1 MTTER
6 ARFPWA
12 LTIVCALLLA
22 LLLGLGTW
30 QLRRLAWKEGL
41 IAQAEA
47 ASAAAPTPLPNRPGP
62 LPPFSRVILDCDF
75 EDGARRLVELQTIL
89 DGRPGVR
96 LLSACGDRIVDLGF
110 VDEATPDRPG
120 QIEFR
125 PGRPA
130 EARRRIVAV
139 VRDAAPPGP
148 MAPPA
153 RDGRFYARDNAAIAE
168 VLNVPAANAGQT
180 LYAVETAFPDFPA
193 LEPSAPPAAF
203 SNNHLGYA
211 LTWFGLAI
219 ALVGFYV
226 ALLLRRLKE
235 PRS

>member
-22 LLLGLGTW
+22 LLLALGTW

-47 ASAAAPTPLPNRPGP
+47 ASAAPPAPLPNRPGP
-62 LPPFSRVILDCDF
+62 LPAFSRVILDCDF
-75 EDGARRLVELQTIL
+75 EDGGRRLVELQTIL

-110 VDEATPDRPG
+110 VDEATSERPG
-120 QIEFR
+120 PTEFR
-125 PGRPA
+125 PGSPT
-130 EARRRIVAV
+130 ETRRRIVAV
-139 VRDAAPPGP
+139 VREAAPPGP

-180 LYAVETAFPDFPA
+180 LYAVDSAFPDFPG

-226 ALLLRRLKE
+226 ALLRRRLRK
-235 PRS
+235 